1 MSMEAVVAD
10 VVAVAVPRGGFSSGI
25 RAVRIVWH
33 RELLRFW
40 SDRLRIVTALIQPLL
55 FVFVLGTGLGSLTRG
70 VPGVDF
76 KTFVYPGALA
86 MSVLF
91 TAVFSAGSIVWDR
104 EFGFLREMLVA
115 PVSRTAIV
123 IGKCLGGATTATAQG
138 VVVLALAG
146 PVGVPYD
153 PLLMLKLLG
162 MMALLAFTLTAFGV
176 MMAARIA
183 TFQGFM
189 GLTQMLLMPL
199 FFTSGAMFPLSGLPA
214 WLAWVTRLNPLTYA
228 VDPIRRTVF
237 DHLDITAAARAAY
250 APGVGWGSYRVP
262 VWLELMIVAA
272 VGLLMLGVASLEFR
286 QAE

>member
-1 MSMEAVVAD
+1 
-10 VVAVAVPRGGFSSGI
+10 
-25 RAVRIVWH
+25 
-33 RELLRFW
+33 
-40 SDRLRIVTALIQPLL
+40 
-55 FVFVLGTGLGSLTRG
+55 
-70 VPGVDF
+70 VDF

-237 DHLDITAAARAAY
+237 DHLDISAVARAAY

>member
-1 MSMEAVVAD
+1 MTMEAVVAD

-214 WLAWVTRLNPLTYA
+214 WLTWVTRLNPLTYA

-250 APGVGWGSYRVP
+250 APGVSWGSYHVA

>member
-1 MSMEAVVAD
+1 MEAVVAD

-25 RAVRIVWH
+25 RGVRIVWH

-153 PLLMLKLLG
+153 PLLMVKLLG

-199 FFTSGAMFPLSGLPA
+199 FFTSGAMFPLAGLPA
-214 WLAWVTRLNPLTYA
+214 WLTWVTRLNPLTYA

-250 APGVGWGSYRVP
+250 APGVSWGSYHVA
-262 VWLELMIVAA
+262 VWLELMIVTA